1 MTDDELPAGSSVVA
15 VTGPWT
21 VLSCVTASCI
31 RCGAAP
37 LDEDTQLTPHFTST
51 AQAREELT
59 RDWGWTCTPRSAWPI
74 DDELLCPGCAKAGGQ
89 CP

>member
-1 MTDDELPAGSSVVA
+1 MTDDELPAASNVVTQA
-15 VTGPWT
+15 GPWT
-21 VLSCVTASCI
+21 VLSCVTASCT
-31 RCGAAP
+31 RCGSTP

-59 RDWGWTCTPRSAWPI
+59 RDWGWTYTPGRTGPKTTSCCAP
-74 DDELLCPGCAKAGGQ
+74 DCAKAGGP